1 MLNPRS
7 LRADISCE
15 LNAKSSRRSAASME
29 MKMKG
34 QTGVREPVG
43 AILGRI

>member
-1 MLNPRS
+1 MLNPKS
-7 LRADISCE
+7 LRAEISCE
-15 LNAKSSRRSAASME
+15 LNAKSSSRSAASIE

-43 AILGRI
+43 AMLGAL